1 MFLSLEYCLYYL
13 RQICLKILNKNTY
26 CEFFILFLSL
36 NAKQISFLS
45 LNAKQ
50 ISFLSLNAKQ
60 ISLDFDDIINPPNSV
75 HNEWYM

>member
-36 NAKQISFLS
+36 NAKQIS
-45 LNAKQ
+45 
-50 ISFLSLNAKQ
+50 
-60 ISLDFDDIINPPNSV
+60 LDFDDIINPPNSV

>member
-50 ISFLSLNAKQ
+50 IS
-60 ISLDFDDIINPPNSV
+60 LDFDDIINPPNSV

>member
-36 NAKQISFLS
+36 NAKQIS
-45 LNAKQ
+45 
-50 ISFLSLNAKQ
+50 
-60 ISLDFDDIINPPNSV
+60 LDFDDIINPPNSV
-75 HNEWYM
+75 HNEWHM